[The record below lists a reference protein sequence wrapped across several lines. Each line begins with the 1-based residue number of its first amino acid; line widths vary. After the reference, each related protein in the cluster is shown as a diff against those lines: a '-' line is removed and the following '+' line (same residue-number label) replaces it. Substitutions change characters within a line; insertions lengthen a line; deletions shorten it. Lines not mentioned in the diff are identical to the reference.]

1 MTLILKSITNM
12 LLAGRDALRKGE
24 GTYTVDPETGELVFL
39 GGLHPDQYH
48 ENNPTNDEGWDLPKT
63 AHFGNRVVD
72 GNWSKGPAGENIWT
86 DQFGRVH
93 RHGIDALIYKLTRRL
108 QIPGETARRMISDA
122 IEEYNEAHVDAEN
135 QSLPDIMSPEW
146 RKLTKTDFKPPVN
159 LEQASKHSARGK
171 GGTLATMFL
180 SSDAA
185 AKKAGAKLARHP
197 ESYSIPFVHQL
208 RELMETMGY
217 DAPNFDEGFTHG
229 YISGEDL
236 NPETMRFT
244 GMAGKNLNADFTIP
258 PQFREQMGHSSAG
271 DMVHSDVHNWEMI
284 HLMPLLLFNPVASPG
299 KGGTPINKQN
309 YRKYLIEHL
318 PKVISNLNQNNTEML
333 DMPLFTRQD
342 PSGPVEGPT
351 IREIYEETRFGK
363 KFPQLDS
370 LIDQMAMSPDALQFL
385 LGNPNQ
391 KSARAYQMI
400 NAVSDNILQGLG
412 PEGPKML
419 ENAMNR
425 VSAGPKSGTHSKK
438 GRKVHE
444 KAAQFLALT
453 GLHPGG
459 IESLTEHIDEDN
471 PAHEDSQM
479 QRDLFTNLGAL
490 ITAGHGGQVRQ
501 FAPISGESAPNLVPR
516 HLDEFLDLS
525 RPMPEH
531 IANNYIS
538 MSMMDNYD
546 KPEAESPTSLADT
559 TPTPQAPPPPP
570 PRTPPDFTGA
580 DDAFR
585 EALSRRI
592 QDNPMIGLPA
602 YFQQTGRPEVD
613 PTTLDEVQRQRLM
626 EAVRRFGAA
635 QSPYQST
642 LGDYTVATSFDT
654 VSIEDRLVKAMERVQ
669 MLEAKRD
676 ASILKELPK
685 SKLDVNK
692 EDDVSFLAMKLGI
705 TKQDVRVI
713 SNTKGDWDRI
723 AKAYRIKPSLVK
735 VVKVA
740 MEVE

>member
-185 AKKAGAKLARHP
+185 AKKAGVKLARHP
-197 ESYSIPFVHQL
+197 EAYSIPFVHQL

-284 HLMPLLLFNPVASPG
+284 HLMPLLLFNPVANPG
-299 KGGTPINKQN
+299 KGGVGINQQN
-309 YRKYLIEHL
+309 YIKYINDLL
-318 PKVISNLNQNNTEML
+318 PKIVQNLQATNPELL
-333 DMPLFTRQD
+333 DVPIMNLPD
-342 PSGPVEGPT
+342 SPSGPVPITLNEMN
-351 IREIYEETRFGK
+351 ENSSLTRFVV
-363 KFPQLDS
+363 Q
-370 LIDQMAMSPDALQFL
+370 QMAKSPDALQFL

-412 PEGPKML
+412 PEGPKLL

-425 VSAGPKSGTHSKK
+425 VSAGPKSGTHAKK

-459 IESLTEHIDEDN
+459 IESLTDHIDEDN
-471 PAHEDSQM
+471 PAHEDSEM
-479 QRDLFTNLGAL
+479 QRNLFTTMGAA
-490 ITAGHGGQVRQ
+490 IAAGHGGQVRQ

-559 TPTPQAPPPPP
+559 TPTPQAPPPRP
-570 PRTPPDFTGA
+570 PPDFTGA